1 MPAFDVCK
9 ESRYILMQR
18 GRLFMEKRTVLVV
31 EDNPD
36 NLDLIRYLM
45 ETAGYQYILPK
56 MGARPWSRHSSVAR
70 FYAAGLDHPGDR
82 RVGSGPAVESRGG
95 HGAYL
100 YHCAHRPRHAG
111 GPQTRPRVGCDAYVT
126 KPLDTPN
133 FVHQVE
139 TLLSKA

>member
-1 MPAFDVCK
+1 
-9 ESRYILMQR
+9 
-18 GRLFMEKRTVLVV
+18 MEKRTVLVV

-45 ETAGYQYILPK
+45 ETAGYQVYTAEDGRQALEQAQQRRPDFMLLDLTIPEIDGWDLARQLK
-56 MGARPWSRHSSVAR
+56 AGADTAHIFIIALTGH
-70 FYAAGLDHPGDR
+70 AMPGDR
-82 RVGSGPAVESRGG
+82 KRALES
-95 HGAYL
+95 
-100 YHCAHRPRHAG
+100 
-111 GPQTRPRVGCDAYVT
+111 GCDAYVT